1 MMDAAEEN
9 PGLGFK
15 ALAPEEFLDFA
26 RRHRS
31 SPEIGPI
38 ATCFDD
44 NQGHAPP
51 ARFQLLGLTGCG
63 RLCAVA
69 CCTLSRADPQGPYG
83 AKLDSVIVDGGLRRR
98 GLATLLVAKSF
109 HQLLSS
115 AEAAISVLYAHA
127 VHPATVRLLARL
139 SFSDP
144 PPTGAP
150 LAALQVGAQA
160 GDELA
165 RRLETGVQDRVARL
179 KLQCALCR
187 TDDRRTRPWCG
198 ANDVRVR
205 ASAAARPCPPP
216 GLGRARRV
224 QGAGASIA
232 AEIGG

>member
-1 MMDAAEEN
+1 MMAATEKN
-9 PGLGFK
+9 PGLGFR

-26 RRHRS
+26 RRHGA

-44 NQGHAPP
+44 NQGHAAP

-98 GLATLLVAKSF
+98 GLAALLVAKSF

-139 SFSDP
+139 SFSAP

-150 LAALQVGAQA
+150 LAALQVGAEA
-160 GDELA
+160 EDELA
-165 RRLETGVQDRVARL
+165 RRLETGVHERAARL
-179 KLQCALCR
+179 KLQCARCR
-187 TDDRRTRPWCG
+187 TGDRRARPWCG
-198 ANDVRVR
+198 ATY
-205 ASAAARPCPPP
+205 AP
-216 GLGRARRV
+216 GRR
-224 QGAGASIA
+224 
-232 AEIGG
+232 